1 MPIKKP
7 RALFIIML
15 SDVRQS
21 TERLKDFFREVS
33 QLTRDPTVKEAL
45 EARLFVADKVIA
57 TLDKCFDL
65 IGEARVKISGRL
77 YDVFIEEFRKE
88 FAEIQTPA
96 AKRLFLLTKI
106 NLLSQLQV
114 GEYVGLIAAADFTH
128 HLGISV
134 LLESC
139 LADKLAFVE
148 RTKRLILPQQ
158 FRGKVATV

>member
-1 MPIKKP
+1 MPIENPKE
-7 RALFIIML
+7 LFILML
-15 SDVRQS
+15 SDARCS
-21 TERLKDFFREVS
+21 TELLKEFFREVS

-45 EARLFVADKVIA
+45 EARLFVADKIIA
-57 TLDKCFDL
+57 TLDECFDL
-65 IGEARVKISGRL
+65 IGETPTKTSSRL
-77 YDVFIEEFRKE
+77 YEVFIEEFKKE
-88 FAEIQTPA
+88 FVEIQTPA

-106 NLLSQLQV
+106 NVLTQFQI

-128 HLGISV
+128 HSGISV

-158 FRGKVATV
+158 FREPVATV